1 MKIRAFILIVAAAF
15 MLSSC
20 GKAPESD
27 IVQTN
32 PENDIPAVTTTVTEE
47 SEQTEASTTP
57 EVTEVEQT
65 EASTASKVTTVEQTE
80 ASTTPEST
88 KVQTDA
94 PVATTTE
101 ESTAD
106 NITTIDEGEDI
117 DFFDDGE
124 AIATSPT
131 SQNTRADE
139 PTDTPES
146 IVTTAK
152 KTDPSEDV
160 LQFEAVYNPESRNI
174 DISVT
179 NNGETILYYGAE
191 YEIEVLKGDCWEF
204 YYSPEA
210 YDDWLGEVYPG
221 ETGRDTI
228 GFIEADYL
236 PAGTYRILKEING
249 ADRYSNEFVVE

>member
-1 MKIRAFILIVAAAF
+1 MKIRAFILLIVAAF

-32 PENDIPAVTTTVTEE
+32 PENDVTAV
-47 SEQTEASTTP
+47 
-57 EVTEVEQT
+57 
-65 EASTASKVTTVEQTE
+65 
-80 ASTTPEST
+80 
-88 KVQTDA
+88 
-94 PVATTTE
+94 TTTE

-106 NITTIDEGEDI
+106 NIDTIDEGEDI

-124 AIATSPT
+124 AIETSPPA
-131 SQNTRADE
+131 QNTGADE
-139 PTDTPES
+139 PTETPES
-146 IVTTAK
+146 VVTTTK
-152 KTDPSEDV
+152 KTDPSKDV
-160 LQFEAVYNPESRNI
+160 LQFEAVYNPEKRNI
-174 DISVT
+174 DITVI
-179 NNGETILYYGAE
+179 NNGETILEYGAMF
-191 YEIEVLKGDCWEF
+191 EIEVLKGDSWEF

-210 YDDWLGEVYPG
+210 YDLWLAELYPG
-221 ETGRDTI
+221 DTGRDTI

>member
-1 MKIRAFILIVAAAF
+1 MRIRAFILIVAAAF

-20 GKAPESD
+20 GKAPDSD

-32 PENDIPAVTTTVTEE
+32 PENDVTAVTT
-47 SEQTEASTTP
+47 A
-57 EVTEVEQT
+57 
-65 EASTASKVTTVEQTE
+65 
-80 ASTTPEST
+80 
-88 KVQTDA
+88 
-94 PVATTTE
+94 E
-101 ESTAD
+101 ESTSD
-106 NITTIDEGEDI
+106 NIDTIDEGEDI

-131 SQNTRADE
+131 SQNTGADE
-139 PTDTPES
+139 PTDTSES
-146 IVTTAK
+146 VVTTTK

-174 DISVT
+174 DITVI

-191 YEIEVLKGDCWEF
+191 YEIEVLKGDSWEF
-204 YYSPEA
+204 YYSPEMI
-210 YDDWLGEVYPG
+210 DLWLAELYPG
-221 ETGRDTI
+221 DTGRDTI

>member
-20 GKAPESD
+20 SKAPELD

-65 EASTASKVTTVEQTE
+65 EASTASKVTIVEQTK
-80 ASTTPEST
+80 ASATPEST

-94 PVATTTE
+94 PVATTAE

-139 PTDTPES
+139 LTDTPES

-174 DISVT
+174 DISVI

-191 YEIEVLKGDCWEF
+191 YEIEVLKGDSWEF